1 MSELPPRAVPARRL
15 EGQAILVTGASRGI
29 GRAIALRLAAEG
41 ARVGVNY
48 RNDAAAA
55 NAVVADI
62 VALGGVAVSL
72 AADVADAAAAQALV
86 QAAREQLG
94 GFDALVNNAGI
105 VRDNLLLGMEEREW
119 QEVLA
124 TNLTGMFHCCQAA
137 AKLMVRQRRGRIV
150 NLTSTSG
157 EHPNRGQV
165 NYAAAK
171 GGVNALTK
179 ALAQELA
186 PRNITVNA
194 VAPGM
199 IETEMSA
206 PVRALAGEQILAAIA
221 LRRYGQPED
230 VAAAVAF
237 LLSSDAAYITGH
249 ILHVDGGLRA

>member
-1 MSELPPRAVPARRL
+1 MRRL
-15 EGQAILVTGASRGI
+15 EGQAILVTGGSRGI
-29 GRAIALRLAAEG
+29 GRAVALRAAAEG

-48 RNDAAAA
+48 RSAAAQA
-55 NAVVADI
+55 EAVVGEI
-62 VALGGVAVSL
+62 VAAGGVAVAL
-72 AADVADAAAAQALV
+72 AGDVSQAAAAQALV
-86 QAAREQLG
+86 ETAREKLG
-94 GFDALVNNAGI
+94 GLDGLVNNAGI
-105 VRDNLLLGMEEREW
+105 VRDNLLLGMEEEEW
-119 QEVLA
+119 TAVLA

-137 AKLMVRQRRGRIV
+137 AKIMVRQRHGRIV
-150 NLTSTSG
+150 NLSSSAG
-157 EHPNRGQV
+157 ERPNRGQV

-206 PVRALAGEQILAAIA
+206 GVRALAADQILAAIA
-221 LRRYGQPED
+221 LRRYGQPEE

-237 LLSSDAAYITGH
+237 LLSPEAGYITGH

>member
-1 MSELPPRAVPARRL
+1 MRRL
-15 EGQAILVTGASRGI
+15 EGQAILVTGGSRGI
-29 GRAIALRLAAEG
+29 GRAVALRAAAEG

-48 RNDAAAA
+48 RSAAAQA
-55 NAVVADI
+55 EAVVGEI
-62 VALGGVAVSL
+62 VAAGGVAVAL
-72 AADVADAAAAQALV
+72 AGDVSQAAAAQALV
-86 QAAREQLG
+86 ETAREKLG
-94 GFDALVNNAGI
+94 GLDGLVNNAGI
-105 VRDNLLLGMEEREW
+105 VRDNLLLGMEEEEW
-119 QEVLA
+119 TAVLA

-137 AKLMVRQRRGRIV
+137 AKIMVRQRHGRIV
-150 NLTSTSG
+150 NLSSSAG
-157 EHPNRGQV
+157 ERPNRGQV

-206 PVRALAGEQILAAIA
+206 GVRAMAADQILAAIA
-221 LRRYGQPED
+221 LRRYGQPEE

-237 LLSSDAAYITGH
+237 LLSPEAGYITGH